1 MPGCWPSHQCSRLL
15 RMQARYFEDEI
26 RPHLKHKHKGL
37 LGMAGAE
44 LAVDSRQ
51 SMQRCAC

>member
-1 MPGCWPSHQCSRLL
+1 
-15 RMQARYFEDEI
+15 MQARYFEDEI